1 MIRKTSMPFS
11 ILSALLFV
19 STLVVAGSSF
29 AKASAVAQA
38 KTASVPAPLKEA
50 LRLSRQGKDVVAL
63 NKLSSASLQKSNHR
77 DLVNLTRARLSFNL
91 KQYDKSLQFYK
102 MIPRTSEHWLTS
114 VEERAWVHVH
124 QGNKN
129 QAVAD
134 SLTLMSPLFADVV
147 SPEAY
152 YLSAYVAHQICD
164 FDRVFTIIEK
174 FKKNG
179 RDNLVELE
187 KQNKIKPS
195 KFKNLRIRHFAD
207 VIRQLN
213 LIEADAIQRIYL
225 DQSLAGK
232 RAKAD
237 GIERQ
242 DKYALHF
249 PYDEDDVWID
259 EVDQLKV
266 SAKNCPTP
274 FQQVVSR

>member
-1 MIRKTSMPFS
+1 MKIKTSLPLS
-11 ILSALLFV
+11 ILS
-19 STLVVAGSSF
+19 TLIMV
-29 AKASAVAQA
+29 SAVFFGQPSLAKSSAAQIK
-38 KTASVPAPLKEA
+38 KTTSYPVALREA
-50 LRLSRQGKDVVAL
+50 HRLSRQGKDVLAL
-63 NKLSSASLQKSNHR
+63 KKLSDVGLQKSTHR
-77 DLVNLTRARLSFNL
+77 DLVNLTRGRVSFNL

-114 VEERAWVHVH
+114 VEERAWVLVH
-124 QGNKN
+124 LGKKN
-129 QAVAD
+129 EAVAD

-164 FDRVFTIIEK
+164 FDRVFNIIQS

-179 RDNLVELE
+179 RGTLVELE

-195 KFKNLRIRHFAD
+195 KLKNLRIHHFAD

-232 RAKAD
+232 RTKAA
-237 GIERQ
+237 GIDRE

-266 SAKNCPTP
+266 SAENCPIP
-274 FQQVVSR
+274 FQQVVAR